1 MSEGKS
7 EGKKA
12 PPLGVGGRTKSWV
25 ETTEFPVAPTEQP
38 RAGVIL
44 FHEPSKEGDDD
55 ESCSDHTDADTD
67 ALLMT
72 ASSQRDLMEELQRV
86 QASVEVYHDAGTR
99 GSRREEH
106 AGVRGAAAAAAAAAG
121 LSKREGGRLCGEVCG
136 GRGLCCCWGV
146 DAPKI
151 RILADSFSVRE
162 YDHVCACA
170 LVPVLARPVLAC
182 LSCTVPVVYC
192 ACRVLCLSC
201 TVPVVCV
208 CRVLCLSSS
217 VPF

>member
-7 EGKKA
+7 AGKKA
-12 PPLGVGGRTKSWV
+12 PSLGVAGRTKSWV

-55 ESCSDHTDADTD
+55 ESCSDHTDADAD

-86 QASVEVYHDAGTR
+86 QASEEVYHDAGRR

-106 AGVRGAAAAAAAAAG
+106 AGCTWCTWGKRLRLRLCA
-121 LSKREGGRLCGEVCG
+121 REGGGRCVERLLWGERPERAARVS
-136 GRGLCCCWGV
+136 CCWGV
-146 DAPKI
+146 DVPTI
-151 RILADSFSVRE
+151 RVLADSLHS
-162 YDHVCACA
+162 
-170 LVPVLARPVLAC
+170 
-182 LSCTVPVVYC
+182 S
-192 ACRVLCLSC
+192 RV
-201 TVPVVCV
+201 
-208 CRVLCLSSS
+208 
-217 VPF
+217 

>member
-86 QASVEVYHDAGTR
+86 QASEEVYHDAGTR

-106 AGVRGAAAAAAAAAG
+106 AGVRGAEAAAAAAAG
-121 LSKREGGRLCGEVCG
+121 LSEREGGRLCGEVCG
-136 GRGLCCCWGV
+136 GRGQSTMPLL
-146 DAPKI
+146 PLT
-151 RILADSFSVRE
+151 R
-162 YDHVCACA
+162 ACA
-170 LVPVLARPVLAC
+170 PFTLRSATDVGRVLPGGANK
-182 LSCTVPVVYC
+182 
-192 ACRVLCLSC
+192 ACRRRAKQGAVFDRACRLVRLGSGEESAVL
-201 TVPVVCV
+201 
-208 CRVLCLSSS
+208 
-217 VPF
+217 